1 MGFTGE
7 LVFGRSERP
16 LLEAPVFG
24 GAQEDDG
31 GRIGAWPPRPG
42 GWQTLQ
48 FHRCLP
54 EEEEP
59 EAVLRAVVEWTGAP
73 ACIASVHDS
82 DVALVMGLEPGGDR
96 WDAWLNLR
104 TAAAMTD
111 RPLAE
116 LEARV
121 PRDAASVLSWAWDA
135 GFGEHV
141 DAPAIEA
148 VLRSHDPFVEELFDT
163 LLTHLGFPPAPEAEA
178 EAAPTD

>member
-31 GRIGAWPPRPG
+31 GRITSWPPRPG

-48 FHRCLP
+48 FHRSLP
-54 EEEEP
+54 GDP
-59 EAVLRAVVEWTGAP
+59 EAVLRAVVEQTGAP
-73 ACIASVHDS
+73 ACIATVHDS

-96 WDAWLNLR
+96 WDAWLNLK

-116 LEARV
+116 LDARV
-121 PRDAASVLSWAWDA
+121 PEDAAGALCWARHA
-135 GFGEHV
+135 GFAESI
-141 DAPAIEA
+141 DAPAVEA
-148 VLRSHDPFVEELFDT
+148 VLRSHEPFAEELFDT
-163 LLTHLGFPPAPEAEA
+163 LLDHLGFPPAPDPEPEAD
-178 EAAPTD
+178 APER